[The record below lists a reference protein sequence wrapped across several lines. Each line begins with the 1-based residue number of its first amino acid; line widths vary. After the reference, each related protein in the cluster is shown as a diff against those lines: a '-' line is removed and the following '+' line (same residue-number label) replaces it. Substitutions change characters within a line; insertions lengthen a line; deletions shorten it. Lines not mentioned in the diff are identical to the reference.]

1 MKRPPVTYFNQ
12 QDASD
17 AFAVLRAL
25 EERERAEPSLSGN
38 SVWQAIRQQ
47 ARDNFCNAFEVAK

>member
-1 MKRPPVTYFNQ
+1 MSSPPVTYFNQ

-25 EERERAEPSLSGN
+25 EERERADPALSSN
-38 SVWQAIRQQ
+38 AVWQAIRQQ
-47 ARDNFCNAFEVAK
+47 ARDNFCDAFEVAQ